1 MRWLITLS
9 LLFILAAGCKNR
21 KAGDALNQREAAL
34 NQREKELAL
43 RETVLQLKETELL
56 EKQNR
61 LDSTLKLDTTR
72 LVYQPLMGLW
82 NARMICTE
90 TTCQGSAVGDNKTE
104 QWDFSYQ
111 SKSLIAKAMVNN
123 KISRVYTG
131 SYTGNAFELTEE
143 QSDSAGGV
151 VTKMLVRLNLV
162 DSTRMQ
168 GQRQIIREGD
178 CRIVYDLKLEKHS

>member
-1 MRWLITLS
+1 MKWLIMLS
-9 LLFILAAGCKNR
+9 LIVLTSTGCKNR

-43 RETVLQLKETELL
+43 RETVLQLKETALL

-72 LVYQPLMGLW
+72 LVYLPVIGLW
-82 NARMICTE
+82 SAKMVCTE

-104 QWDFSYQ
+104 QWDLSYQ
-111 SKSLIAKAMVNN
+111 SNSLIAKAMVNN

-143 QSDSAGGV
+143 QSDSAAGV
-151 VTKMLVRLNLV
+151 VTKMIVRLNLV
-162 DSTRMQ
+162 DSTHLQ

-178 CRIVYDLKLEKHS
+178 CRIVYDLKLERNS